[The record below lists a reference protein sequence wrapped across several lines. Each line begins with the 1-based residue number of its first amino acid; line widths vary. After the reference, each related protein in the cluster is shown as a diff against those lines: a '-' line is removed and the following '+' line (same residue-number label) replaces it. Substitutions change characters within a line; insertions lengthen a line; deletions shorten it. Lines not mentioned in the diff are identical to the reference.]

1 MITDNNKNVNH
12 ENAVECQFGNAIKEL
27 KISRLLKTSNVR
39 KKKGGSVFDI
49 FQFLLL
55 LVFQNGN
62 LFHFL
67 NSKKKD
73 TAFSKNTYYRF
84 LNEPR
89 YNWKRFLTLLAVR
102 VTEYFD
108 SLTKPDRTVSLVLD
122 DSVIP
127 RERSKKVELLSHVYD
142 HVIHKTVKGF
152 NMLTLGW
159 TDGYSFVP
167 VGFNMMASADA
178 GKRLMPASE
187 SIDRR
192 NAGYKSRRDAILH
205 KPQAAIRMI
214 QDALAAGIRADY
226 VLMDTWFT
234 NEPFINDVIGEGINV
249 IGMLKDNKQRYYYKG
264 KRYNLK
270 QLAMFINFRTQRSIF
285 GSVCVKTGKH
295 RIPVKLVFVRNRNK
309 KSEYIVLLTT
319 DCGLSDS
326 EVIRRY
332 GNRWS
337 IEVFFR
343 ATKSLLNLGSEFQGL
358 SYDMTVSSTTIVFTR
373 YIILEWLRR
382 KSNDQKTICELFYIC
397 CDDIQDIELST
408 ALSQLL
414 KILCDGIRNRAITI
428 TNEVKIQLI
437 NWFVSQPAF
446 IKALY
451 PDLMWEV

>member
-1 MITDNNKNVNH
+1 MITENSKKVNT

-27 KISRLLKTSNVR
+27 GICRLLKASNVR
-39 KKKGGSVFDI
+39 KKKGGSAFDI

-55 LVFQNGN
+55 LVFQNCN
-62 LFHFL
+62 LYHFL
-67 NSKKKD
+67 NSKKQD

-89 YNWKRFLTLLAVR
+89 YNWKRFLTLLAAR
-102 VTEYFD
+102 ATGYFG
-108 SLTKPDRTVSLVLD
+108 SLTRHDRMACLVLD

-127 RERSKKVELLSHVYD
+127 RERSKKVELLSRVYD

-178 GKRLMPASE
+178 GKRVMPASD
-187 SIDRR
+187 SIDKRK
-192 NAGYKSRRDAILH
+192 AGYKRRQDAVLH
-205 KPQAAIRMI
+205 KPQAAVQMI
-214 QDALAAGIRADY
+214 YDALAAGIGADY

-234 NEPFINDVIGEGINV
+234 NEPFIKEVIAEGVGI
-249 IGMLKDNKQRYYYKG
+249 IGMLKDNKQRYWYKG
-264 KRYNLK
+264 KQYNLK
-270 QLAMFINFRTQRSIF
+270 QLAMLVDFNTRRNIF

-295 RIPVKLVFVRNRNK
+295 HIPAKLVFVRNRNK
-309 KSEYIVLLTT
+309 KSEYIILLTT
-319 DCGLSDS
+319 DCSLPDR
-326 EVIRRY
+326 EVIRIY
-332 GNRWS
+332 GRRWS

-343 ATKSLLNLGSEFQGL
+343 AAKSLLDLGDEFQGL
-358 SYDMTVSSTTIVFTR
+358 SYDLTVSSTALVFTR
-373 YIILEWLRR
+373 YIVLEWIRR
-382 KSNDQKTICELFYIC
+382 KNNDQKTICELFYVC

-408 ALSQLL
+408 ALGSLL

-428 TNEVKIQLI
+428 TNEVKMQLI
-437 NWFVSQPAF
+437 NWFVSQPTF

-451 PDLMWEV
+451 PDFMWEV